1 MQSYPLTKF
10 GTQNRVFNHKHYK
23 TYEWLKY
30 SISEYS
36 IFCFAC
42 RNFSTGNSGYFKDSL
57 LVAFRNW
64 KKACAFY
71 LCFIYNFLIIIINI
85 SIL

>member
-10 GTQNRVFNHKHYK
+10 GTQNRAFNHKHYK
-23 TYEWLKY
+23 TYEWLEY
-30 SISEYS
+30 SISKDS

-42 RNFSTGNSGYFKDSL
+42 RNFSTGNSSNFEDSF
-57 LVAFRNW
+57 LVGFRNW
-64 KKACAFY
+64 KKASALY